1 MAEVKK
7 NQAVESKVRTA
18 EAWKELER
26 EIDLRR
32 NK

>member
-7 NQAVESKVRTA
+7 NQLLESKVIKA

-26 EIDLRR
+26 EIELRR